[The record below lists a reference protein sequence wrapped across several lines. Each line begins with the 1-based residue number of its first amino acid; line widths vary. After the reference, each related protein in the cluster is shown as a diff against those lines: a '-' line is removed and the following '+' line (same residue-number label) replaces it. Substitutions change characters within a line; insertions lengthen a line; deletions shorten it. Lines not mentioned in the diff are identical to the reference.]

1 MTRKGFLSP
10 LFVHLTLLAFAFTLA
25 GCGGGGGST
34 GAIAGGGAAAAGGV
48 AFARTASGGFIT
60 VPATSDTNTSLAGI
74 QTTVTV
80 VGLTPHTVYS
90 LYRQPSVAKGD
101 TADSGA
107 PIATGTSNANGA
119 VIFEDVT
126 VENGDLL
133 TVRDSGNAEQPI
145 SVTVT
150 TTGEQNHFPTVSAG
164 QNQNVLTNA
173 LVTLT
178 ATGQDADLDILQ
190 YAWVQTAGPTVV
202 LNGSS
207 TATATFTPTV
217 VGTYA
222 FTVTASD
229 GRGGSATSSVT
240 ITVAA
245 PALHQNPT
253 VAAGA
258 TPSPQ
263 IVASASPGLTVVVQ
277 TPVTL
282 VATPT
287 LFDGATVV
295 SYAWAQ
301 TAGTPTLTIANASA
315 ASAGVNPAT
324 AGTYTFTVTVTD
336 SQGGIGTGTVTLTV
350 NPSSA
355 SKPVANA
362 GAGQFG
368 VGYGKTVTLNA
379 TGSTDPEQGTLTFK
393 WVQSATDRYKV
404 TLSSDTV
411 AQPTFSTADIPT
423 MCSAAG
429 VPLSTTEYGVLRI
442 SGNVAGPYNF
452 TVTVRDP
459 QGLTATGTTEV
470 YSAWRNSATT
480 NVEVGSNVYFVA
492 PLGQQSYSWTIV
504 NRTTSGGTSTAQLQ
518 DANTRFA
525 HFVPDKKGI
534 YEIKEASQAKSFKFN
549 ASTYAGT
556 SNCQGC
562 HDGGVTADKFVGF
575 NKTAH
580 AMSLQNYLNRAGRV
594 GTTIAGLRSRTVG
607 NDPTATAV
615 SGFDDVAAGLSWAPP
630 SPTTTTS
637 YDSVPQELKDLG
649 GISCENCHG
658 PGTSHLGSKAKI
670 GYSYDVNTCGQC
682 HSWAPAQWSKHV
694 GHSKKPATSSTNCL
708 GCHSG
713 AAYASAMSHYAT
725 VSTTHNALSSW
736 PAGWSTTS
744 NQGPIGC
751 AACHD
756 PHSTD
761 KGSMVDFQLRSF
773 DRDIK
778 LISGRLVQKTGASAT
793 CMVCHSARKSSANA
807 EKTTPSA
814 LPTHF
819 GPHYNCQNDML
830 QGVNGYEYTTYT
842 AVAPYAS
849 SPHKTVVEDTCVGCH
864 MALSGTNSRNVD
876 DVVGNHTF
884 RMTNGTVNNAVATC
898 GKCHAGATNYNI
910 EAGADYD
917 GNGAIEGIQEEVE
930 GLIEKVEHEIATQN
944 PTGWAWWLDPTKGE
958 DPRQLT
964 VKQAKA
970 LWNVEFVHLDG
981 SKGVHNFA
989 YAVQLL
995 QRSYKDLTGNWPT
1008 ATVNVRKQ

>member
-1 MTRKGFLSP
+1 
-10 LFVHLTLLAFAFTLA
+10 
-25 GCGGGGGST
+25 
-34 GAIAGGGAAAAGGV
+34 
-48 AFARTASGGFIT
+48 
-60 VPATSDTNTSLAGI
+60 
-74 QTTVTV
+74 
-80 VGLTPHTVYS
+80 
-90 LYRQPSVAKGD
+90 
-101 TADSGA
+101 
-107 PIATGTSNANGA
+107 
-119 VIFEDVT
+119 
-126 VENGDLL
+126 
-133 TVRDSGNAEQPI
+133 
-145 SVTVT
+145 
-150 TTGEQNHFPTVSAG
+150 
-164 QNQNVLTNA
+164 
-173 LVTLT
+173 
-178 ATGQDADLDILQ
+178 
-190 YAWVQTAGPTVV
+190 
-202 LNGSS
+202 
-207 TATATFTPTV
+207 
-217 VGTYA
+217 
-222 FTVTASD
+222 
-229 GRGGSATSSVT
+229 
-240 ITVAA
+240 
-245 PALHQNPT
+245 
-253 VAAGA
+253 
-258 TPSPQ
+258 
-263 IVASASPGLTVVVQ
+263 
-277 TPVTL
+277 
-282 VATPT
+282 
-287 LFDGATVV
+287 
-295 SYAWAQ
+295 

-368 VGYGKTVTLNA
+368 VGYGKQITLNA
-379 TGSTDPEQGTLTFK
+379 SGSTDPEQGALTYK
-393 WVQSATDRYKV
+393 WVQGATDRVKV
-404 TLSSDTV
+404 TLSSDTA

-423 MCSAAG
+423 ICSAAG
-429 VPLSTTEYGVLRI
+429 LPLSTTEYGLLPI
-442 SGNVAGPYNF
+442 TANVAGAYNF

-459 QGLTATGTTEV
+459 QGLTATGTTEI
-470 YSAWRNSATT
+470 YSAWRNSGTT

-492 PLGQQSYSWTIV
+492 PANQQSYSWTIV
-504 NRTTSGGTSTAQLQ
+504 NRTTTGGTSTNQLQ
-518 DANTRFA
+518 DATTRFG

-556 SNCQGC
+556 SNCQNC
-562 HDGGVTADKFVGF
+562 HDGGFTADKFTGF
-575 NKTAH
+575 NMTAH

-607 NDPTATAV
+607 NDPTPTAV
-615 SGFDDVAAGLSWAPP
+615 SGFDDVAASLSWTPP

-637 YDSVPQELKDLG
+637 YTSVPQELKDLG
-649 GISCENCHG
+649 GIQCENCHG
-658 PGTSHLGSKAKI
+658 PGASHSGSKAKI
-670 GYSYDVNTCGQC
+670 GYGYDVETCGQC
-682 HSWAPAQWSKHV
+682 HSWAPAQWSKHR

-761 KGSMVDFQLRSF
+761 KGSTVDFQLRSF

-778 LISGRLVQKTGASAT
+778 LISGRLVQKTGAAAT

-807 EKTTPSA
+807 NQTTPSA
-814 LPTHF
+814 LPTRF

-830 QGVNGYEYTTYT
+830 QGANGYEYPEYT
-842 AVAPYAS
+842 AIAPYSS
-849 SPHKTVVEDTCVGCH
+849 SPHRTVVEDTCVGCH
-864 MALSGTNSRNVD
+864 MQTATSNTRNVD

-884 RMTNGTVNNAVATC
+884 NMRNGSVNNAVATC
-898 GKCHAGATNYNI
+898 GKCHAGATDFNI

-917 GNGAIEGIQEEVE
+917 GNGTIEGIQEEVE
-930 GLIEKVEHEIATQN
+930 GLIQKVEHEIATQN
-944 PTGWAWWLDPTKGE
+944 PTGWNQWLTSTDE
-958 DPRQLT
+958 NPRGLT

-970 LWNVEFVHLDG
+970 LWNVEFVSLDG

-1008 ATVNVRKQ
+1008 ANVNVRKQ